1 MPAPDNHDES
11 QDLNKQQTEHLKKKK
26 VKVQVLGDESPTSSF
41 EI

>member
-11 QDLNKQQTEHLKKKK
+11 QDLNKQQTAHLKKKRK
-26 VKVQVLGDESPTSSF
+26 VKVQGDESPTSRF